1 MRKKNRSDCESGVD
15 GPRETFTPGLSRIQS
30 ARKRVRFSLAGL
42 VFFTTRVCTRDAAGW
57 KGSVTMKKQYYAG
70 EPGAILDPLYGRGHR
85 RVSITSSRNARWWNM
100 SGLKLEKLCDSRGKA
115 QRRRVF
121 EGRERVE
128 RRRGKGE
135 GKNDKERKRET
146 ERKCARG
153 REYKVGVSYIKIA
166 PSTGADM
173 SVGPF
178 YSSDILSG
186 PLAGP
191 IRAPMLQ
198 SASEH
203 GRNQISGTAMR
214 IDSRPPDI
222 KRERRVARTKGLAGT
237 AILRRAFRSNSRLR
251 DQSSRSIPLQ

>member
-1 MRKKNRSDCESGVD
+1 MT
-15 GPRETFTPGLSRIQS
+15 REEKPNDEG
-30 ARKRVRFSLAGL
+30 FSKGEN
-42 VFFTTRVCTRDAAGW
+42 GW
-57 KGSVTMKKQYYAG
+57 KEEEEKKK
-70 EPGAILDPLYGRGHR
+70 ERM
-85 RVSITSSRNARWWNM
+85 T
-100 SGLKLEKLCDSRGKA
+100 K
-115 QRRRVF
+115 
-121 EGRERVE
+121 RERE
-128 RRRGKGE
+128 R
-135 GKNDKERKRET
+135 

-166 PSTGADM
+166 PSTGAGM

-191 IRAPMLQ
+191 ICALMLQ

-203 GRNQISGTAMR
+203 GRNQISSTAMR

-222 KRERRVARTKGLAGT
+222 KRERRVARTKDLAGT